1 MAVVIHILSDPHI
14 YSTDPLEPLRRFR
27 LPTLQLMGKRGGA
40 GTEYKDKP
48 PEACASH
55 VWKTR
60 TKKSEFVVKLRRG
73 ACMELHF
80 TVHRF
85 VHMQKHCKER
95 ARSRGVTWRRWH
107 VDATAFP
114 VQSDNDDTVQFF
126 PSPFAIYTATIMHYA
141 VVKCN
146 WRAQTWTLLSLNA
159 RKASMSPCFEWL
171 VLSPEA
177 KEQKKDGTDAW
188 LAHAMFG

>member
-1 MAVVIHILSDPHI
+1 
-14 YSTDPLEPLRRFR
+14 
-27 LPTLQLMGKRGGA
+27 MGKRGGA

-60 TKKSEFVVKLRRG
+60 TKKSKFVVKLRRG

-80 TVHRF
+80 TVHGF
-85 VHMQKHCKER
+85 VHMQEHCKER
-95 ARSRGVTWRRWH
+95 ARSWGVTWRRWH
-107 VDATAFP
+107 VDETAFP
-114 VQSDNDDTVQFF
+114 VQLNNDNTIFC

-141 VVKCN
+141 VIKSN
-146 WRAQTWTLLSLNA
+146 RHAQTWTLRSLNA
-159 RKASMSPCFEWL
+159 RKASMSPCSWL

-188 LAHAMFG
+188 LAHVFPRMFG